1 MLHHGST
8 YVVGRLGAEIAYVIA
23 DRKLGLKDVFLQE
36 PSVGGRDLYT
46 RDNTVA
52 IQTRLLVDVDPADV
66 LRTIQKQVLDLV
78 DKLRQDYRHQPDMK
92 DGYAI
97 LSFVDP
103 IDGMLKIIIVEVP
116 RQ

>member
-1 MLHHGST
+1 MLYHGST

-23 DRKLGLKDVFLQE
+23 DRKLGLKDIVLEE
-36 PSVGGRDLYT
+36 PSKGGRDLYT

-52 IQTRLLVDVDPADV
+52 IQARLLVNIPPDQ
-66 LRTIQKQVLDLV
+66 LEKTIQGELFSLRE
-78 DKLRQDYRHQPDMK
+78 KLRQDYANQPDMR

-97 LSFVDP
+97 LSYVDT
-103 IDGMLKIIIVEVP
+103 DGMVRTIILEVP